1 LDKNQQSQIKKN
13 SYQIFDFQRN
23 KLTKTSLH
31 TKKNLKKNY
40 LTWVFHNLG
49 SNTRLLSSHT
59 SMKVLENY
67 YINLLLLNVEEE
79 KLMKVK
85 VFG

>member
-1 LDKNQQSQIKKN
+1 
-13 SYQIFDFQRN
+13 
-23 KLTKTSLH
+23 
-31 TKKNLKKNY
+31 
-40 LTWVFHNLG
+40 
-49 SNTRLLSSHT
+49 
-59 SMKVLENY
+59 MKALENH